1 MEYNNNNNLLNKEAN
16 ENMKPKIDLERNIS
30 KEKLM
35 NNIRSRK
42 NTIYTQSEFFEEENP
57 LKNKVSTFNGMIL
70 VFIYFSVIIYSLL
83 YMLTPEKNA
92 NLIFEGNLNSEYLN
106 NSIYNSNNDF
116 YKLDTIRIRKDMI
129 IINISRNFRYENN
142 TDSRNN
148 LLINLIYSNLK
159 NINKVIIS
167 NNYIS
172 KEISNGMNIYQYY
185 KVNDFPFWLILF
197 NKENDDKIN
206 ITSEYLNNISF
217 DN

>member
-1 MEYNNNNNLLNKEAN
+1 MEYNHNNNFLSKED
-16 ENMKPKIDLERNIS
+16 KIDMERNIS

-148 LLINLIYSNLK
+148 LLINLFYSNLK

-185 KVNDFPFWLILF
+185 KVNDFTFWLILF

>member
-1 MEYNNNNNLLNKEAN
+1 MEYNHNNNLLLNEAN
-16 ENMKPKIDLERNIS
+16 ENMKPKLDMERNIS

-42 NTIYTQSEFFEEENP
+42 DSIYTQSEFFEEENQST
-57 LKNKVSTFNGMIL
+57 NKESTIKGMII

-116 YKLDTIRIRKDMI
+116 YKLDTIRIREDII

-148 LLINLIYSNLK
+148 LLINLFYSKLK
-159 NINKVIIS
+159 NINKVVIS

-172 KEISNGMNIYQYY
+172 KEINNAMNIYQYY
-185 KVNDFPFWLILF
+185 KVNDFPFWLILI
-197 NKENDDKIN
+197 NKENGDKIN

>member
-1 MEYNNNNNLLNKEAN
+1 MEYNHNNNFLSKED
-16 ENMKPKIDLERNIS
+16 KIDMERNIS

-83 YMLTPEKNA
+83 YMLAPEKNA

-129 IINISRNFRYENN
+129 IISISRNFRYENN

-148 LLINLIYSNLK
+148 LLINLFYSNLK

-172 KEISNGMNIYQYY
+172 KEISKGMNIYQYY

>member
-1 MEYNNNNNLLNKEAN
+1 MEYNHNNNFLSKED
-16 ENMKPKIDLERNIS
+16 KIDMERNIS

-148 LLINLIYSNLK
+148 LLINLFYSNLK

>member
-1 MEYNNNNNLLNKEAN
+1 MEYNHNNFFLEKEAN
-16 ENMKPKIDLERNIS
+16 DNIKHKMDMERNIS

-42 NTIYTQSEFFEEENP
+42 ESMFTQSDFFQEENP
-57 LKNKVSTFNGMIL
+57 STDKESIIKGMIL

-83 YMLTPEKNA
+83 YMLTPEKTA
-92 NLIFEGNLNSEYLN
+92 NLIFEGNISSEYLN
-106 NSIYNSNNDF
+106 NSIYNTNNDF
-116 YKLDTIRIRKDMI
+116 YKLDTIRIREDMI
-129 IINISRNFRYENN
+129 IIKISRNFRYENN

-148 LLINLIYSNLK
+148 LLINLFYSNLK
-159 NINKVIIS
+159 NINKIVIS

-172 KEISNGMNIYQYY
+172 KEINNGINIYQYY

>member
-1 MEYNNNNNLLNKEAN
+1 MEYNHNNNLLLNEAN
-16 ENMKPKIDLERNIS
+16 ENMKPKLDMERNIS

-35 NNIRSRK
+35 NNVRSRK
-42 NTIYTQSEFFEEENP
+42 DSIYTQSEFFEEENQST
-57 LKNKVSTFNGMIL
+57 NKESTIKGMII

-116 YKLDTIRIRKDMI
+116 YKLDTIRIREDII

-148 LLINLIYSNLK
+148 LLINLFYSKLK
-159 NINKVIIS
+159 NINKVVIS

-172 KEISNGMNIYQYY
+172 KEINNAMNIYQYY
-185 KVNDFPFWLILF
+185 KVNDFPFWLILI
-197 NKENDDKIN
+197 NKENGDKIN

>member
-1 MEYNNNNNLLNKEAN
+1 MEYNHNNNFLSKED
-16 ENMKPKIDLERNIS
+16 KIDMERNIS

-35 NNIRSRK
+35 NNIRLRK
-42 NTIYTQSEFFEEENP
+42 ESIYTQSEFFQEENP
-57 LKNKVSTFNGMIL
+57 SINKESIISGMIL

-148 LLINLIYSNLK
+148 LLINLFYSNLK

-172 KEISNGMNIYQYY
+172 KEISKGMNIYQYY

>member
-1 MEYNNNNNLLNKEAN
+1 MEYNHNNNFLSKED
-16 ENMKPKIDLERNIS
+16 KIDMERNIS

-57 LKNKVSTFNGMIL
+57 LKSKVSIFNGMIL

-148 LLINLIYSNLK
+148 LLINLFYSNLK

>member
-1 MEYNNNNNLLNKEAN
+1 MEYNHNNNFLSKED
-16 ENMKPKIDLERNIS
+16 KIDMERNIS

-57 LKNKVSTFNGMIL
+57 LKSKVSIFNGMIL

-148 LLINLIYSNLK
+148 LLINLFYSNLK

-172 KEISNGMNIYQYY
+172 KEISKGMNIYQYY

>member
-1 MEYNNNNNLLNKEAN
+1 MEYNHNNNFLSKED
-16 ENMKPKIDLERNIS
+16 KIDMERNIS

-148 LLINLIYSNLK
+148 LLINLFYSNLK

-185 KVNDFPFWLILF
+185 KINDFPFWLILF

>member
-1 MEYNNNNNLLNKEAN
+1 LNKEAN
-16 ENMKPKIDLERNIS
+16 ENMKPIIDMERNIS

-148 LLINLIYSNLK
+148 LLINLFYSNLK

>member
-1 MEYNNNNNLLNKEAN
+1 MEYNHNNNFLSKED
-16 ENMKPKIDLERNIS
+16 KIDMERNIS

-148 LLINLIYSNLK
+148 LLINLFYSNLK

-185 KVNDFPFWLILF
+185 KVNDFPFWFILF

>member
-1 MEYNNNNNLLNKEAN
+1 
-16 ENMKPKIDLERNIS
+16 
-30 KEKLM
+30 
-35 NNIRSRK
+35 
-42 NTIYTQSEFFEEENP
+42 
-57 LKNKVSTFNGMIL
+57 
-70 VFIYFSVIIYSLL
+70 
-83 YMLTPEKNA
+83 
-92 NLIFEGNLNSEYLN
+92 
-106 NSIYNSNNDF
+106 
-116 YKLDTIRIRKDMI
+116 MI

-148 LLINLIYSNLK
+148 LLINLFYSNLK

-172 KEISNGMNIYQYY
+172 KEISKGMNIYQYY

>member
-1 MEYNNNNNLLNKEAN
+1 MEYNHNNNFLSKED
-16 ENMKPKIDLERNIS
+16 KIDMERNIS

-148 LLINLIYSNLK
+148 LLINLFYSNLK

-172 KEISNGMNIYQYY
+172 KEISNEMNIYQYY

>member
-1 MEYNNNNNLLNKEAN
+1 MEYNHNNNFLSKED
-16 ENMKPKIDLERNIS
+16 KIDMERNIS

-148 LLINLIYSNLK
+148 LLINLFYSNLK

-197 NKENDDKIN
+197 NKENDAKIN

>member
-1 MEYNNNNNLLNKEAN
+1 MENNHNNNLLLNEAN
-16 ENMKPKIDLERNIS
+16 ENMKPKIDMERNIS
-30 KEKLM
+30 KGKLM

-42 NTIYTQSEFFEEENP
+42 DSIYTQSEFFEEENQST
-57 LKNKVSTFNGMIL
+57 NKESTIKGMII

-148 LLINLIYSNLK
+148 LLINLFYSNLK

-172 KEISNGMNIYQYY
+172 KEISKGMNIYQYY

>member
-1 MEYNNNNNLLNKEAN
+1 MEYNHNNNFLSKED
-16 ENMKPKIDLERNIS
+16 KIDMERNIS

-148 LLINLIYSNLK
+148 LLINLFYSNLK

-172 KEISNGMNIYQYY
+172 KEISKGMNIYQYY

-197 NKENDDKIN
+197 NKENDAKIN

>member
-1 MEYNNNNNLLNKEAN
+1 MEYNHNNNFLSKED
-16 ENMKPKIDLERNIS
+16 KIDMERNIS

-148 LLINLIYSNLK
+148 LLINLFYSNLK

-197 NKENDDKIN
+197 NKENDNKIN

>member
-1 MEYNNNNNLLNKEAN
+1 MEYNHNNNFLSKED
-16 ENMKPKIDLERNIS
+16 KIDMERNIS

-106 NSIYNSNNDF
+106 NSIYNSNNYF

-148 LLINLIYSNLK
+148 LLINLFYSNLK

-197 NKENDDKIN
+197 NKENDNKIN

>member
-1 MEYNNNNNLLNKEAN
+1 MEYNHNNNLLLNEAN
-16 ENMKPKIDLERNIS
+16 ENMKPKLDMERNIS

-42 NTIYTQSEFFEEENP
+42 DSIYTQSEFFEEENQST
-57 LKNKVSTFNGMIL
+57 NKESTIKGMII

-106 NSIYNSNNDF
+106 HSIYNSNNYF

-148 LLINLIYSNLK
+148 LLINLFYSNLK

>member
-1 MEYNNNNNLLNKEAN
+1 
-16 ENMKPKIDLERNIS
+16 
-30 KEKLM
+30 
-35 NNIRSRK
+35 
-42 NTIYTQSEFFEEENP
+42 
-57 LKNKVSTFNGMIL
+57 
-70 VFIYFSVIIYSLL
+70 
-83 YMLTPEKNA
+83 MLTPEKNA

-148 LLINLIYSNLK
+148 LLINLFYSNLK

>member
-1 MEYNNNNNLLNKEAN
+1 MENNHNNNLLLNEAN
-16 ENMKPKIDLERNIS
+16 ENMKPKIDMERNIS

-42 NTIYTQSEFFEEENP
+42 DSIYTQSEFFEEENQST
-57 LKNKVSTFNGMIL
+57 NKESTIKGMII

-116 YKLDTIRIRKDMI
+116 YKLDTIRIREDII

-148 LLINLIYSNLK
+148 LLINLFYSKLK
-159 NINKVIIS
+159 NINKVVIS

-172 KEISNGMNIYQYY
+172 KEINNAMNIYQYY
-185 KVNDFPFWLILF
+185 KVNDFPFWLILI
-197 NKENDDKIN
+197 NKENGDKIN

>member
-1 MEYNNNNNLLNKEAN
+1 MEYNHNNNFLSKED
-16 ENMKPKIDLERNIS
+16 KIDTERNIS

-148 LLINLIYSNLK
+148 LLINLFYSNLK

-172 KEISNGMNIYQYY
+172 KEISKGMNIYQYY

>member
-1 MEYNNNNNLLNKEAN
+1 MEYNHNNNFLSKED
-16 ENMKPKIDLERNIS
+16 KIDMERNIS

-42 NTIYTQSEFFEEENP
+42 DSIYTQSEFFEEENQST
-57 LKNKVSTFNGMIL
+57 NKESTIKGMII

-83 YMLTPEKNA
+83 YMLTPDKNA

-159 NINKVIIS
+159 NINKVVIS

>member
-1 MEYNNNNNLLNKEAN
+1 MEYNHNNNFLSKED
-16 ENMKPKIDLERNIS
+16 KIDMERNIS

-148 LLINLIYSNLK
+148 LLINLFYSNLK

-172 KEISNGMNIYQYY
+172 KEISKGMNIYQYY

>member
-1 MEYNNNNNLLNKEAN
+1 MEYNYNNNPLNKEAN

-35 NNIRSRK
+35 NNFRSRK
-42 NTIYTQSEFFEEENP
+42 ESMYTQSEFFQEENP
-57 LKNKVSTFNGMIL
+57 STNKESIISGMIL
-70 VFIYFSVIIYSLL
+70 AFIYFSVIIYSLL

-92 NLIFEGNLNSEYLN
+92 NLIFEGNLNAEYLN

-116 YKLDTIRIRKDMI
+116 YKLDAIRIREDMI
-129 IINISRNFRYENN
+129 IINISRNFLYENN
-142 TDSRNN
+142 TNSRNN
-148 LLINLIYSNLK
+148 LLINLIYSNMK
-159 NINKVIIS
+159 TINKVVIS

>member
-1 MEYNNNNNLLNKEAN
+1 MEYNHNNNFLSKED
-16 ENMKPKIDLERNIS
+16 KIDMERNIS